1 MKHQASYR
9 LGKKLL
15 SSTALTAV
23 GLMTLMNAAHAE
35 NAWTNFDTVSGSI
48 SIDASIPNLTN
59 INQHT
64 GIYVGNSPNLNIGNG
79 QTVNIGQ
86 NDSGSLFVARA
97 VTAGSDPTQILGT
110 LNTRLKDSNGNFTGQ
125 TGGNVMVLDRNG
137 VVFGANSRI
146 DVGGII
152 ASTGDVSNAD
162 LTDGDGTFEFTNFGN
177 GQIINQGSMTVADA
191 GVAAFVS
198 PFVSN
203 SGVINAKLGKVAF
216 AGGSKVTLDL
226 YGDNLIEI
234 AVNDKVADALL
245 ENSGTINA
253 EGGQVIMTAQAAK
266 QAVDNVINMSGVVNA
281 GSASVKGGKI
291 VLSGGSQGKVSVS
304 GKVDAAG
311 VGGGK
316 VELKGQNIE
325 LTSTSEITVD
335 GNSSSDAGDIIAFAD
350 DTLTVFGRMTAQGQ
364 SGTGFIETSGL
375 DVSFGDTAF
384 IAATKEWL
392 VDPLNITI
400 GAVLEALIETQLAF
414 FGDSTI
420 TTPAIGFQAG
430 NIELNRTI
438 NWSTARTFKLVAIND
453 ININS
458 GAGVSATGLGNFIA
472 EAGDDF
478 VMKAGNTGISLNGG
492 DVTIDA
498 NDEFINLAGTINV
511 KGGDIQINNLGGFQ
525 ALANSLLTSGTGTI
539 TINQNKDSSAS
550 LASNT
555 IQNAIDAI
563 SNSGTGIN
571 TIKVGSGTWAESLLL
586 DYALDLIGSG
596 SATTT
601 LDPVS
606 GDGLRITGN
615 IGADKKINVSGF
627 TFSGATESGID
638 VDSATVLG
646 ELKITNAAFNNNGT
660 NGVSV
665 GGDGNQTNLGHL
677 NIQDSTFLNN
687 GSPGS
692 SAGDGDVLAFR
703 HNGDVTIKNVSV
715 ENNNLGG
722 TKADYGIQI
731 RGHNA
736 GTLASGKI
744 ILDNVSV
751 AGAYRAGQI
760 GIQEFSALDLS
771 MTDVELGGQTTALT
785 DSSGWASLYLSNI
798 GTQILNIGNTIFKG
812 GALDYIWNISSSAV
826 NAKNATFEGV
836 TGLTAT
842 LDQNFAIEDKVVH
855 AIDNA
860 MISGLVT
867 WKDNNLFVTQKSGS
881 IQRGVNN
888 SAVGGN
894 VWVDNGTFA
903 ESVNVNKSV
912 SLFGNNFGKAGNS
925 LTRGAETIVTPNSPG
940 FLITAN
946 DVTLDGFYVTGG
958 DHGIEVQG
966 ADRVKILN
974 NVVTA
979 SGQNGIHLNGSELS
993 RVDDNYIFNITGN
1006 GTTSFGND
1014 GIYMYQ
1020 SHGTQAWRNVIDTAN
1035 DNGIQVERSEDVV
1048 LRSNVISNTK
1058 EEGIDVRLS
1067 NNIGLF
1073 LNKITNAG
1081 LTVLRSGIRV
1091 DQSSNG
1097 SEIGYNTIETTGLDG
1112 ITITNSNGV
1121 DAYHNTVKS
1130 AKRDG
1135 ISING
1140 GTGFIARNNMITTSG
1155 DDGIDLDNVLGV
1167 IKLTGNTID
1176 GTTGGHESNGIELS
1190 GTVDTLIDKNI
1201 IKNTSWNNINVAGA
1215 SNTKITNNELTNS
1228 INASGVGA
1236 WSGSTNTL
1244 IDKNTIKGSQYGI
1257 WNQGGVTTITNNNI
1271 SDMKV
1276 DGIFITDTPSVM
1288 IGSNTL
1294 DKNKR
1299 HGIYLTSSSDNST
1312 IKDNN
1317 ITNSGVDG
1325 ILVENSN
1332 YVLIG
1337 GTPRSTQA
1345 NVIDGAG
1352 GDGIHVIGGEGTRI
1366 ISNRILNTKGDG
1378 IDVTKAE
1385 SAFIR
1390 NNDIRFADANG
1401 IYVDDIDAVDI
1412 RGNRVRRTG
1421 SDGIYLNNFDAAW
1434 LANNLVSD
1442 TGDDGI
1448 DVSEGGFVSIYNN
1461 ILRRIGFNG
1470 RGENTDMA
1478 GADGINVS
1486 NIYGYM
1492 IPPVSA
1498 TEGIEKS
1505 QRGFAIEVIGNEIDR
1520 TYDDGIDVTN
1530 SHSVWIE
1537 QNDIQNA
1544 GYANGRYLGG
1554 GDYTGADGIYVSNVN
1569 KNQGKILML
1578 SAMPESGYTWP
1589 SIPGTFNPQ
1598 GAPEDYSIVITDNVI
1613 NETADDGI
1621 EVIGSQIRRAS
1632 PSLSMIEYPD
1642 LDINFGAGRTLI
1654 SRNDIQNV
1662 GYGFIGDGGESYG
1675 SNAPDGYGADAIHV
1689 RDIIQPLFIGDG
1701 DGYGDGDGSYIALD
1715 STEDM
1720 IDSYIVEILDN
1731 SIWTVGDD
1739 GVEVINSGN
1748 TLIAGNEIANVGLN
1762 TDKYSGKYIGKGSF
1776 GNNGDGIHVSHTF
1789 EIFENNGN
1797 VEIISNIISSSG
1809 DDGIEV
1815 IGATNLLIDDNT
1827 ITNSGDDGIRV
1838 VGFASFIQPSPE
1850 EDIPVDPET
1859 ESSGFSMMF
1868 MPVMSLY
1875 NAVISNNSVTD
1886 SGSDGIHAN
1895 GFDDLTVTDNSVFNS
1910 ENNGLYVAGF
1920 NNGDVQ
1926 LSGNNFS
1933 GNNIGAHFE
1942 SGVIDL
1948 TQGINQFIGGSIGI
1962 RFSPYDFG
1970 DVLDMPIEASIPS
1983 GDYEGAFA
1991 FAYAAPI
1998 FTGFAPLSLVDDT
2011 LGTQVFFGQEDFFVE
2026 LDNEAFFAP
2035 GNPTLLNG
2043 LNSTY
2048 LTPAGIVTPSSTGDV
2063 ISPSVLSF
2071 LESRFFHFNDRGDLG
2086 LFFFGTPGTETANI
2100 LDQSDIF
2107 NSFDPAIFGGSGL
2120 NITLRGLPRIP
2131 GAPAGGGTGG
2141 GAAFFNNIAPAGG
2154 NTPDDLNNISPAAG
2168 NEGNQSPSD
2177 LNNINTAAGNQDA
2190 SCWGDAAA
2198 AASGGGSV
2206 NLNIGGTPGQ
2216 ILSGAS
2222 ACGSDI

>member
-1 MKHQASYR
+1 MKRQASYR

-15 SSTALTAV
+15 SSTALTAA
-23 GLMTLMNAAHAE
+23 GLMAFMNLAHAE
-35 NAWTNFDTVSGSI
+35 NAWTNFDSVSGSI

-64 GIYVGNSPNLNIGNG
+64 GIYVGNSPNLNIGSG

-86 NDSGSLFVARA
+86 NDTGSLFVARA
-97 VTAGSDPTQILGT
+97 VNEGSDPTKILGT

-152 ASTGDVSNAD
+152 ASTGDVTNAD
-162 LTDGDGTFEFTNFGN
+162 LTDGDGKFEFKNFGN
-177 GQIINQGSMTVADA
+177 GQIINQGTMTIADA

-198 PFVSN
+198 PFVAN

-216 AGGSKVTLDL
+216 AAGSKVTLDL
-226 YGDNLIEI
+226 YGDKLIEI
-234 AVNDKVADALL
+234 AVNDRVADALL
-245 ENSGTINA
+245 ENSGTVNA

-266 QAVDNVINMSGVVNA
+266 EAVDNVINMSGVVNA

-291 VLSGGSQGKVSVS
+291 ILSGGSQGKVSVS
-304 GKVDAAG
+304 GKVNASG
-311 VGGGK
+311 VEGGK
-316 VELKGQNIE
+316 VDIKGQNIE
-325 LTSTSEITVD
+325 LTSTSEITAD
-335 GNSSSDAGDIIAFAD
+335 GNQAGDIIAFAD
-350 DTLTVFGRMTAQGQ
+350 DALTVFGRMTAQGQ

-458 GAGVSATGLGNFIA
+458 GAGISATGLGNFIA

-511 KGGDIQINNLGGFQ
+511 NGGDIQINNLGGFQ
-525 ALANSLLTSGTGTI
+525 ALANSLLTSGTGTV
-539 TINQNKDSSAS
+539 TINQNKDSSGS

-563 SNSGTGIN
+563 SNSGTGTN
-571 TIKVGSGTWAESLLL
+571 TIKVGAGTWAESLLL
-586 DYALDLIGSG
+586 DYALDLTGAGS
-596 SATTT
+596 TTT
-601 LDPVS
+601 LVDPVS

-615 IGADKKINVSGF
+615 IGADKKVNVSGF

-646 ELKITNAAFNNNGT
+646 ELKIINAAFNNNGT

-665 GGDGNQTNLGHL
+665 GGDGNQTHLGHL

-692 SAGDGDVLAFR
+692 SAGDGDILAFR
-703 HNGDVTIKNVSV
+703 HNGDVTIKNVTV

-731 RGHNA
+731 RGHNP
-736 GTLASGKI
+736 GTLASGEI
-744 ILDNVSV
+744 VLDNVSV

-760 GIQEFSALDLS
+760 GIQEFSALDLT

-798 GTQILNIGNTIFKG
+798 GTQILNIGNTVFKG
-812 GALDYIWNISSSAV
+812 GVLDYIWNFSSSAV

-842 LDQNFAIEDKVVH
+842 LDQNFAIEDKVIH
-855 AIDNA
+855 AMDNA
-860 MISGLVT
+860 LISGLVT

-925 LTRGAETIVTPNSPG
+925 LTRNAETIVTPNSPG
-940 FLITAN
+940 FLVTAN
-946 DVTLDGFYVTGG
+946 NVTIDGFYVTGG

-966 ADRVKILN
+966 GDKAKIIN

-1014 GIYMYQ
+1014 GIYLYQ
-1020 SHGTQAWRNVIDTAN
+1020 SHGTQAWRNVIDNTN
-1035 DNGIQVERSEDVV
+1035 DNGIQVERSRNVV

-1067 NNIGLF
+1067 DNIGLF

-1097 SEIGYNTIETTGLDG
+1097 SEIGYNIIENTGLDG

-1121 DAYHNTVKS
+1121 DTYHNNIKN

-1135 ISING
+1135 ISITNAPSA
-1140 GTGFIARNNMITTSG
+1140 IVRSNI
-1155 DDGIDLDNVLGV
+1155 LDN
-1167 IKLTGNTID
+1167 
-1176 GTTGGHESNGIELS
+1176 
-1190 GTVDTLIDKNI
+1190 
-1201 IKNTSWNNINVAGA
+1201 
-1215 SNTKITNNELTNS
+1215 
-1228 INASGVGA
+1228 
-1236 WSGSTNTL
+1236 
-1244 IDKNTIKGSQYGI
+1244 
-1257 WNQGGVTTITNNNI
+1257 
-1271 SDMKV
+1271 
-1276 DGIFITDTPSVM
+1276 
-1288 IGSNTL
+1288 
-1294 DKNKR
+1294 NKR
-1299 HGIYLTSSSDNST
+1299 HGIHLSTDSDNST
-1312 IKDNN
+1312 IKDND
-1317 ITNSGVDG
+1317 ITKSGTHG
-1325 ILVENSN
+1325 IFVENSN

-1352 GDGIHVIGGEGTRI
+1352 SDGIRVIGGESTRI
-1366 ISNRILNTKGDG
+1366 ISNRVLNTKGDG
-1378 IDVTKAE
+1378 IEVSKAE
-1385 SAFIR
+1385 SAFIQ
-1390 NNDIRFADANG
+1390 NNDIRFAGEHG
-1401 IYVDDIDAVDI
+1401 INVNDIDGVDI
-1412 RGNRVRRTG
+1412 RNNRVRRTG
-1421 SDGIYLNNFDAAW
+1421 YDGIQLNDFDSAW
-1434 LANNLVSD
+1434 LTDNLVSD

-1448 DVSEGGFVSIYNN
+1448 DVSEGGFVSIYDN
-1461 ILRRIGFNG
+1461 ILRRIGFNE
-1470 RGENTDMA
+1470 RGDNADRS
-1478 GADGINVS
+1478 GADGIHVS
-1486 NIYGYM
+1486 NIYGDR
-1492 IPPVSA
+1492 IPPVSP

-1505 QRGFAIEVIGNEIDR
+1505 QRGFAIEIIGNEIDR
-1520 TYDDGIDVTN
+1520 TYDDGIDVKN

-1537 QNDIQNA
+1537 KNDIQGS
-1544 GYANGRYLGG
+1544 GYANDRYLGG
-1554 GDYTGADGIYVSNVN
+1554 GDYSGADGIYVSNVS
-1569 KNQGKILML
+1569 KNNGKRLL
-1578 SAMPESGYTWP
+1578 VAAGSPESGYEWP
-1589 SIPGTFNPQ
+1589 SVPGTYSPQ
-1598 GAPEDYSIVITDNVI
+1598 GNPEDYSVVITDNII

-1621 EVIGSQIRRAS
+1621 EVIGSGMRRAD
-1632 PSLSMIEYPD
+1632 PSLAMIEYSDPEM
-1642 LDINFGAGRTLI
+1642 NGGTGRTLI

-1662 GYGFIGDGGESYG
+1662 GYGLLGDGDGGQSYG
-1675 SNAPDGYGADAIHV
+1675 ANAPDGYGADAIHV
-1689 RDIIQPLFIGDG
+1689 RDVVQPILMGDGDG
-1701 DGYGDGDGSYIALD
+1701 DGYESPMPSASIEE
-1715 STEDM
+1715 TP
-1720 IDSYIVEILDN
+1720 DSYIVEILDN
-1731 SIWTVGDD
+1731 YIWTTGDD
-1739 GVEVINSGN
+1739 GIEVINSGN
-1748 TLIAGNEIANVGLN
+1748 TLIAGNEISNVGLN

-1776 GNNGDGIHVSHTF
+1776 QNNGDGIHVSRTF
-1789 EIFENNGN
+1789 EIFDNNGI
-1797 VEIISNIISSSG
+1797 VDIIENIISSSG

-1815 IGATNLLIDDNT
+1815 IGGQNVLIDGNT

-1838 VGFASFIQPSPE
+1838 TGFASFEPSIPE
-1850 EDIPVDPET
+1850 EEIPVDPET
-1859 ESSGFSMMF
+1859 ELLSSSMIYI
-1868 MPVMSLY
+1868 PAMSYY

-1886 SGSDGIHAN
+1886 SGSEGIHVN
-1895 GFDDLTVTDNSVFNS
+1895 GYDDLTVTDNSVFNS
-1910 ENNGLYVAGF
+1910 RNNGLYVSGF
-1920 NNGDVQ
+1920 NNGDVR
-1926 LSGNNFS
+1926 LSGNVFS
-1933 GNNIGAHFE
+1933 GNRIGVHFE

-1962 RFSPYDFG
+1962 RFSPFDFD
-1970 DVLDMPIEASIPS
+1970 DVLDMPIEASIPK
-1983 GDYEGAFA
+1983 GKYEGSFA

-1998 FTGFAPLSLVDDT
+1998 LTGFAPLSLVDNT
-2011 LGTQVFFGQEDFFVE
+2011 LGTQVFLGQEDFFVE

-2048 LTPAGIVTPSSTGDV
+2048 LTPSGIVTPSSTGGV
-2063 ISPSVLSF
+2063 VSPSVLSF

-2086 LFFFGTPGTETANI
+2086 LFFFGTPGTETTNI

-2107 NSFDPAIFGGSGL
+2107 NSFDPALFGGSGL

-2141 GAAFFNNIAPAGG
+2141 GAASFNNIAPAGG
-2154 NTPDDLNNISPAAG
+2154 TTPDDLNNISPAAG

-2177 LNNINTAAGNQDA
+2177 LNNINTAAGNEDA

-2206 NLNIGGTPGQ
+2206 NLNMGGTPGQ

-2222 ACGSDI
+2222 SCGSDI